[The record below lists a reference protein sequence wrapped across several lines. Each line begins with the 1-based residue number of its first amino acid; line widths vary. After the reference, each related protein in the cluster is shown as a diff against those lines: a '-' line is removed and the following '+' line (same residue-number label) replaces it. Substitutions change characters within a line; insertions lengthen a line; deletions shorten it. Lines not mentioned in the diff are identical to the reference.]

1 VIQLCAKNSFDTFE
15 AYFLLIAKKKEIQ
28 LSIQKNSSPV
38 AKHNCKKIN
47 LDKESF

>member
-1 VIQLCAKNSFDTFE
+1 VQKNSFDTFE
-15 AYFLLIAKKKEIQ
+15 AYFLLIAKKEIQ

-47 LDKESF
+47 FDKHCF